1 MNAQSVIECIEILQD
16 EKLFTETDVIY
27 MQFLC
32 QEANCEELFEKCME
46 YAIMKRALCY
56 FTIRPGKDGFI
67 C

>member
-1 MNAQSVIECIEILQD
+1 MNAQSVTECIEILQD
-16 EKLFTETDVIY
+16 EKLFTQTDVIY

-46 YAIMKRALCY
+46 YAKNKKALCY
-56 FTIRPGKDGFI
+56 FKIRSGKVGFI